1 MDSVSTPSYTILGVT
16 QLKLNLSQA
25 AEKAGV
31 SRNTLYKHIKEGK
44 VSAQRDVNGRQS
56 IELSEL
62 LRAYGALNG
71 QSAQDS
77 EPKPRK
83 VHTSNTAATPLE
95 VQLAIAEERVRQ
107 LEARLQ
113 EKAEAASKL
122 EQQYERIIQG
132 LESQVR
138 LLEHKQVA
146 PVATNTPPAPEV
158 VVHPPVATASQ
169 PSSIE
174 TATPDDDP
182 RAIVAQMKA
191 KQAKSME
198 ASSRAKKDAKG
209 KKRKD

>member
-1 MDSVSTPSYTILGVT
+1 M
-16 QLKLNLSQA
+16 KLNLSQA

-44 VSAQRDVNGRQS
+44 VSAQREANGRQF

-62 LRAYGALNG
+62 LRAYGALSG

-83 VHTSNTAATPLE
+83 VNTPNTSATPLE

-138 LLEHKQVA
+138 LLEHKQAV
-146 PVATNTPPAPEV
+146 PVATNMPPAPEV
-158 VVHPPVATASQ
+158 VVHPPIATASQ
-169 PSSIE
+169 ASSIE
-174 TATPDDDP
+174 TATTDDDDP
-182 RAIVAQMKA
+182 RALLAKIAAKA
-191 KQAKSME
+191 KQAE
-198 ASSRAKKDAKG
+198 SSKAKKDAKG

>member
-1 MDSVSTPSYTILGVT
+1 MNPVNTQGYTILGGAH
-16 QLKLNLSQA
+16 LKLNLSQA
-25 AEKAGV
+25 AEKAGI

-71 QSAQDS
+71 HGAQDS

-83 VHTSNTAATPLE
+83 VHTPNTAATPLE

-113 EKAEAASKL
+113 EKVEAASKL
-122 EQQYERIIQG
+122 EHQYERIIQG

-138 LLEHKQVA
+138 LLEHKQTSPMV
-146 PVATNTPPAPEV
+146 TNTPPAPEV
-158 VVHPPVATASQ
+158 VAPTAEPAKYGSRELDHKEI
-169 PSSIE
+169 IE
-174 TATPDDDP
+174 
-182 RAIVAQMKA
+182 
-191 KQAKSME
+191 SL
-198 ASSRAKKDAKG
+198 
-209 KKRKD
+209 KKRVKADTDGAGKAQRKKKTNK

>member
-1 MDSVSTPSYTILGVT
+1 M
-16 QLKLNLSQA
+16 KLNLSQA

-44 VSAQRDVNGRQS
+44 VSAQREANGRQF

-62 LRAYGALNG
+62 LRAYGALSG

-83 VHTSNTAATPLE
+83 VNTPNTSATPLE

-138 LLEHKQVA
+138 LLEHKQAV
-146 PVATNTPPAPEV
+146 PVATNMPPAPEV
-158 VVHPPVATASQ
+158 VAPLPTTAN
-169 PSSIE
+169 IE
-174 TATPDDDP
+174 TATPDDDDP
-182 RAIVAQMKA
+182 RALLAKIAAKA
-191 KQAKSME
+191 KQAE
-198 ASSRAKKDAKG
+198 SSKAKKDAKG

>member
-1 MDSVSTPSYTILGVT
+1 MNSVNTQGYTILGVAH
-16 QLKLNLSQA
+16 LKLNLSQA
-25 AEKAGV
+25 AEKAGI

-77 EPKPRK
+77 EPKTRK
-83 VHTSNTAATPLE
+83 VHTPNTSATPLE

-122 EQQYERIIQG
+122 EQQYERIIQW

-138 LLEHKQVA
+138 LLEHKQTSPEV
-146 PVATNTPPAPEV
+146 TNTPPAPEV
-158 VVHPPVATASQ
+158 VAPAVAT
-169 PSSIE
+169 SSIE
-174 TATPDDDP
+174 TATPDDDDP
-182 RAIVAQMKA
+182 RAIVAQMKV
-191 KQAKSME
+191 KQAKAE
-198 ASSRAKKDAKG
+198 QTSSSKTRKDTKG

>member
-1 MDSVSTPSYTILGVT
+1 M
-16 QLKLNLSQA
+16 KLNLSQA

-44 VSAQRDVNGRQS
+44 VSAQREANGRQF

-62 LRAYGALNG
+62 LRAYGALSG

-83 VHTSNTAATPLE
+83 VHTPNTSATPLE

-138 LLEHKQVA
+138 LLEHKQAV

-158 VVHPPVATASQ
+158 VVHPPIATASQ
-169 PSSIE
+169 ASSIE
-174 TATPDDDP
+174 TATPDDDDP
-182 RAIVAQMKA
+182 RSIVAQMKA
-191 KQAKSME
+191 KQAKKTEEPS
-198 ASSRAKKDAKG
+198 KKKS
-209 KKRKD
+209 KK

>member
-1 MDSVSTPSYTILGVT
+1 MDYVNTLSYTILGVT
-16 QLKLNLSQA
+16 HLKLNLSQA
-25 AEKAGV
+25 AEKAGI

-71 QSAQDS
+71 QSGQDS

-83 VHTSNTAATPLE
+83 VHTPNTAATPLE

-138 LLEHKQVA
+138 LLEHKQTS
-146 PVATNTPPAPEV
+146 PVVTNTPPAPEV
-158 VVHPPVATASQ
+158 VAPAVVA
-169 PSSIE
+169 SSIE
-174 TATPDDDP
+174 TATPDDDDP
-182 RAIVAQMKA
+182 RALLA
-191 KQAKSME
+191 KIAAKEAKKTE
-198 ASSRAKKDAKG
+198 ASKSKNSKA

>member
-1 MDSVSTPSYTILGVT
+1 MNPVNTLGYTILGVT
-16 QLKLNLSQA
+16 HLKLNLSQA
-25 AEKAGV
+25 AEKAGI

-71 QSAQDS
+71 SGAQDS

-83 VHTSNTAATPLE
+83 VHTPNTTATPLE

-113 EKAEAASKL
+113 EKVEAASKL

-132 LESQVR
+132 LEGQVR
-138 LLEHKQVA
+138 LLENKQTSPMV
-146 PVATNTPPAPEV
+146 TNTPPAPEV
-158 VVHPPVATASQ
+158 VAPAVVA
-169 PSSIE
+169 SSIE
-174 TATPDDDP
+174 ATAPDDDDP
-182 RAIVAQMKA
+182 RALLAKIAAKEAKKA
-191 KQAKSME
+191 E
-198 ASSRAKKDAKG
+198 ASS
-209 KKRKD
+209 KKRSKSKK

>member
-1 MDSVSTPSYTILGVT
+1 MNSVNTQGYTILGVT

-62 LRAYGALNG
+62 LRAYGALSG

-113 EKAEAASKL
+113 EKVEAASKL

-132 LESQVR
+132 LESKVR
-138 LLEHKQVA
+138 LLEHKQTS
-146 PVATNTPPAPEV
+146 PVVTNTPPAPEV
-158 VVHPPVATASQ
+158 VAPAVVA
-169 PSSIE
+169 SSIE
-174 TATPDDDP
+174 TATPDDDDP
-182 RAIVAQMKA
+182 RSIVAKMKA
-191 KQAKSME
+191 KQA
-198 ASSRAKKDAKG
+198 ASSKAKKDPKA
-209 KKRKD
+209 KKRKE